1 MATTVTAAT
10 LTVAVAESITLNG
23 TTYDSTTNVSIASI
37 ANISKR
43 IMTVAAGATSNV
55 ATFLSTVTNQAFD
68 TEDTKYIRLTN
79 LDDTSEVIVTLSEAA
94 TAAGLELKAGAS
106 LPLFSINAN
115 GAASKAALTTATA
128 IEEIHV
134 HNASGAAIDLELF
147 VAGV

>member
-68 TEDTKYIRLTN
+68 T
-79 LDDTSEVIVTLSEAA
+79 
-94 TAAGLELKAGAS
+94 
-106 LPLFSINAN
+106 
-115 GAASKAALTTATA
+115 
-128 IEEIHV
+128 
-134 HNASGAAIDLELF
+134 
-147 VAGV
+147 

>member
-10 LTVAVAESITLNG
+10 LTIAVAETITLNG
-23 TTYDSTTNVSIASI
+23 TTYDSTSNVSIASI

-43 IMTVAAGATSNV
+43 IMTVAAGATANV
-55 ATFLSTVTNQAFD
+55 ASFLSTVTNDAYD

-79 LDDTSEVIVTLSEAA
+79 LDDTNDVIVTLSEAS

-128 IEEIHV
+128 IEDIHV
-134 HNASGAAIDLELF
+134 HNASGGAIDLELF
-147 VAGV
+147 IAGV